1 LLLEKIKGIY
11 IILRKLT
18 KWIEFFCLM
27 KERIRY
33 MKWLKVFSVIL
44 FLGVLSGAGY
54 FALNHYFS
62 SGIHEKVQRDP
73 FVPEG
78 KAGKVLTSTGN
89 SDVDVSKDPFAIL
102 LLGNDGENISSGR
115 TDTILVGIVN
125 PKKQKIS
132 LLSIPRDTRIPIAGH
147 DRVDKINSA
156 YNYGV
161 ATTIKTVEDFLQIP
175 ISYYATVNFNGF
187 QDVVNELGGVTVDVE
202 KDLTFHDRI
211 KMRYFT
217 LHKGTQHLT
226 GYEAL
231 NYARFRGDAEGDF
244 GRNRRQQQVIS
255 AILDQSLDFRN
266 ITKITSLLDI
276 LGDNAKTDLSLK
288 EIAKLAVKFRNLDGS
303 DVETVKLT
311 AYPKM
316 IDGISYV
323 LVDDDE
329 KEKTQDDMQR
339 LLQGKEL
346 KTSDSDENN

>member
-1 LLLEKIKGIY
+1 
-11 IILRKLT
+11 
-18 KWIEFFCLM
+18 
-27 KERIRY
+27 
-33 MKWLKVFSVIL
+33 MKWLKFFSIIL
-44 FLGVLSGAGY
+44 FLGVLSGGGY

-62 SGIHEKVQRDP
+62 SSIHEKVERDP

-78 KAGKVLTSTGN
+78 NAGKVLTSTSN
-89 SDVDVSKDPFAIL
+89 SDVDVSKEPFAML
-102 LLGNDGENISSGR
+102 LLGVDSEEISSGR
-115 TDTILVGIVN
+115 SDTILVGIVN

-132 LLSIPRDTRIPIAGH
+132 LLSIPRDTRVPIAGK
-147 DRVDKINSA
+147 DKVDKINSA

-161 ATTIKTVEDFLQIP
+161 ATTIKTVENFLQIP
-175 ISYYATVNFNGF
+175 ISYYSTVNFNGF
-187 QDVVNELGGVTVDVE
+187 QDVVDELGGITVDVE

-217 LHKGTQHLT
+217 LQEGTQHLT
-226 GYEAL
+226 GYQAL

-266 ITKITSLLDI
+266 VTKITSLLDI

-288 EIAKLAVKFRNLDGS
+288 DITKLAVKFRNLDGS

-311 AYPKM
+311 AYPEN

-323 LVDDDE
+323 MVDDDE
-329 KEKTQDDMQR
+329 KEKTQNDLQT
-339 LLQGKEL
+339 LLNGEEL
-346 KTSDSDENN
+346 DEN

>member
-1 LLLEKIKGIY
+1 MKGIFDNV
-11 IILRKLT
+11 RKLT
-18 KWIEFFCLM
+18 KWIEFFCLT

-62 SGIHEKVQRDP
+62 SSIHEKVARDP

-89 SDVDVSKDPFAIL
+89 SNVNVSKDPFAIL
-102 LLGNDGENISSGR
+102 LLGNDGDDISTGR
-115 TDTILVGIVN
+115 TDTILVGVVN
-125 PKKQKIS
+125 PKKEKIT
-132 LLSIPRDTRIPIAGH
+132 LLSIPRDTRVPIAGH
-147 DRVDKINSA
+147 NREDKINSA

-175 ISYYATVNFNGF
+175 VSYYATVNFEGF

-266 ITKITSLLDI
+266 LTKITNLLDI
-276 LGDNAKTDLSLK
+276 LGDNAKTDLDLK

-303 DVETVKLT
+303 DVDSIKLN

-323 LVDDDE
+323 LVDEDE
-329 KEKTQDDMQR
+329 KEKTQRDLQT
-339 LLQGKEL
+339 LLKGKEV
-346 KTSDSDENN
+346 KSSDESNTK